1 MDKEWESTF
10 SAWAEGPGKTE
21 QEKCDRAE
29 HAVKTAISNYHGLK
43 DWDLTVRAHGSYRV
57 NTTIKEESDVDV
69 YVQLNQPTF
78 FPEYPA
84 GKTAA
89 DFGNVDGTVN
99 YADFRNRVGSALK
112 ARLGEASVTFGG
124 KAFDVHENTYRVDAD
139 VIAVFPH
146 RWYTGR
152 FNGDGSHHFY
162 KGIAFRPDSGNPI
175 FSYPE
180 QTYDNGVAKNTDTG
194 RRYKRAIRILK
205 NLRTYMDEKYKVAEA
220 KGIASYLIECL
231 VWNVPNENFGDGPY
245 WEDIYR
251 ILAFLKAQTAS
262 VDNCGEWSEV
272 NEIRTLW
279 HSSQLWT
286 PGRARAFVNAAWTFL
301 EFS

>member
-1 MDKEWESTF
+1 MDKEWEVTF
-10 SAWAEGPGKTE
+10 SAWADGPGKTE
-21 QEKCDRAE
+21 QEKCERAE
-29 HAVKTAISNYHGLK
+29 NTMKTAVANYPGFK

-57 NTTIKEESDVDV
+57 NTSISQESDVDV
-69 YVQLNQPTF
+69 YVRLNQPTF
-78 FPEYPA
+78 FPKYPA

-89 DFGNVDGTVN
+89 DFGNVDGTVQ

-139 VIAVFPH
+139 VIAVFPY
-146 RWYTGR
+146 RWYTGL
-152 FNGDGSHHFY
+152 FNGDGSHHFHE
-162 KGIAFRPDSGNPI
+162 GIAFRPDSGTTI
-175 FSYPE
+175 FSFPE
-180 QTYDNGVAKNTDTG
+180 QTYKNGVERNNATG
-194 RRYKRAIRILK
+194 RRYKRVIRILK

-231 VWNVPNENFGDGPY
+231 VWNVPPENLGDGLY
-245 WEDIYR
+245 SKDIYR

-262 VDNCGEWSEV
+262 IDNCGEWCEV
-272 NEIRTLW
+272 NDLRYLW

-286 PGRARAFVNAAWTFL
+286 LGQAHAFVDAAWKFL
-301 EFS
+301 EFN